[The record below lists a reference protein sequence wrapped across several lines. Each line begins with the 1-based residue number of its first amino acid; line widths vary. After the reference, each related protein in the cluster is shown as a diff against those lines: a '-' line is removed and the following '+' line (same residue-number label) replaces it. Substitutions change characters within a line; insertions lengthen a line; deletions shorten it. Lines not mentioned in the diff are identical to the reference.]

1 MKPLFGK
8 DAALPARKTIVF
20 LGDSITEDGTYIALI
35 DAYFRLHAPET
46 DLTLINLGVSS
57 ETASGLSEAE
67 HGFHRPCVHDRLE
80 RALAETKPDWV
91 VVCYGMNDG
100 IYHPLSEARFAAYRG
115 GMLRLLEQIRSAGA
129 KAIVMTPP
137 PFDPQSLDG
146 AADRLL
152 PAGEPD
158 YSYLRPYEGYDEVL
172 ARYAEWV
179 LTLGDPPVDNADGE
193 EIAGHAPATPAIPAN
208 AAPSVTA
215 AHSATSA
222 TSAIPATSATSETP
236 AADAVVSIHE
246 PMLAQIAEARKA
258 NPAYASGDGIHPFA
272 PGHWIIA
279 KALLRELFNV
289 TLERTPDYL
298 PKRSAESVDG
308 TEEASA
314 GSRYFS
320 LIWQRHRLMS
330 AAWKEHVGHTNP
342 NGTAGA
348 LPLAEASERA
358 AALEARIRE
367 HASDPAL
374 RLAWRVSDWPGGE
387 RTDFMLE
394 GREGFVILPR
404 KPAEGRPWIW
414 RTEFFGAFAQAD
426 DALLERGW
434 AIAYVRLSDMYG
446 CPGAVARMHAFR
458 RFVTARF
465 GLSAKPALF
474 GFSRGGLYAF
484 HYAATYPGEVSALYL
499 DAPVL
504 DIRSWP
510 GGKGAGA
517 RSPREREDCKAV
529 YGLPED
535 DAAWAKASPLDRI
548 APVAEAGVPIL
559 VVVGD
564 ADAAVP
570 FAENAAILAE
580 RYRALGGQLELIV
593 KPGVGH
599 HPHSLADPAPIVAF
613 MEAHR

>member
-20 LGDSITEDGTYIALI
+20 LGDSITEDGTYIALL
-35 DAYFRLHAPET
+35 DAYFRLHAPES

-100 IYHPLSEARFAAYRG
+100 IYHPLSEERFAAYRG
-115 GMLRLLEQIRSAGA
+115 GMLRLLERIRSAGA

-137 PFDPQSLDG
+137 PFDPPSLDG

-172 ARYAEWV
+172 AAYAEWV
-179 LTLGDPPVDNADGE
+179 LTLGERPAENAGGAE
-193 EIAGHAPATPAIPAN
+193 AAG
-208 AAPSVTA
+208 
-215 AHSATSA
+215 SATV
-222 TSAIPATSATSETP
+222 TP
-236 AADAVVSIHE
+236 TADAVVSIHA

-258 NPAYASGDGIHPFA
+258 DPAYASGDGIHPFA

-279 KALLRELFNV
+279 KALLRVLFNV
-289 TLERTPDYL
+289 TLERAPDYL
-298 PKRSAESVDG
+298 PASSAEAAEETDKATAGDRCFSV
-308 TEEASA
+308 
-314 GSRYFS
+314 
-320 LIWQRHRLMS
+320 IWQRHRLMS

-358 AALEARIRE
+358 AALEASIRE
-367 HASDPAL
+367 LASDPSL
-374 RLAWRVSDWPGGE
+374 RQAWRVSEWAGAE
-387 RTDFMLE
+387 RADFMLE
-394 GREGFVILPR
+394 GREGFVVLP
-404 KPAEGRPWIW
+404 KAPAEGRPWIW

-434 AIAYVRLSDMYG
+434 AIAYFRVSDMYG

-458 RFVTARF
+458 RFVTERF
-465 GLSAKPALF
+465 GLSARPALF

-484 HYAATYPGEVSALYL
+484 NYAATYPDEVSALYL

-510 GGKGAGA
+510 GGKGTGA
-517 RSPREREDCKAV
+517 RSPREWEDCKAV
-529 YGLPED
+529 YGLSED
-535 DAAWAKASPLDRI
+535 DGDAAHASPLGRV
-548 APVAEAGVPIL
+548 APVAAAGVPIL
-559 VVVGD
+559 VIAGD

-570 FAENAAILAE
+570 ISENAAMLAE
-580 RYRALGGQLELIV
+580 RYRALGGRLELIV

-599 HPHSLADPAPIVAF
+599 HPHSLADPAPIVSF
-613 MEAHR
+613 METHR